1 MHLGHTRRPLTRL
14 AHVGFALAFGAALGC
29 TDPIHYANTGAGGR
43 GGAVSTGD
51 AAGTGGTCDA
61 CGGTTGVGATGGSVG
76 GAGGSVGGAG
86 GSVGGAGGSVLGAG
100 GQAGQVAPQPWPTS
114 DTVVIVDSMNEFSKN
129 LSDLV
134 YEQRSGGAPD
144 VLWGIQND
152 PSVLYCL
159 LWNGTTWN
167 GTTADGWTNGKT
179 IRYPGGTGH
188 PDSEGLARAEW
199 SSPAIYVSAER
210 DNDNNG
216 TSRLSVL
223 RYDTSVTGTT
233 ELVATNEWNLTSDLP
248 ASGANLG
255 LEAIAW
261 VPDTYLAANGFIDEL
276 ANAVYDPSRYPNH
289 GTGLF
294 FVGLESNGVIYGY
307 ALDHSAGTFQRVA
320 TLASGHPAIMSLQF
334 DRDAGNL
341 WSYCD
346 NGCANQ
352 AAVLRVVRGHFV
364 VQALYDHPTTL
375 PSSNFEGITFAPE
388 SECGQGAQ
396 SSGQRTK
403 SFFWTDD
410 DDAGGH
416 ALYRG
421 TIPCGPL
428 P

>member
-1 MHLGHTRRPLTRL
+1 
-14 AHVGFALAFGAALGC
+14 
-29 TDPIHYANTGAGGR
+29 
-43 GGAVSTGD
+43 
-51 AAGTGGTCDA
+51 
-61 CGGTTGVGATGGSVG
+61 
-76 GAGGSVGGAG
+76 AGGSVSGT
-86 GSVGGAGGSVLGAG
+86 S
-100 GQAGQVAPQPWPTS
+100 GQAGQVTLQPWPTS
-114 DTVVIVDSMNEFSKN
+114 DAVVIVDSTNEFPKN

-167 GTTADGWTNGKT
+167 GTTDNGWTNGKT

-199 SSPAIYVSAER
+199 SSPAIYVSTER

-216 TSRLSVL
+216 TSRMSVL

-233 ELVATNEWNLTSDLP
+233 ELVATNEWNLTPDLP

-261 VPDTYLAANGFIDEL
+261 VPDTYLVANGFIDE
-276 ANAVYDPSRYPNH
+276 AASAVYDPSRYANH

-294 FVGLESNGVIYGY
+294 FVGLESNGMIYGY
-307 ALDHSAGTFQRVA
+307 ALDHGAGTFQRVA
-320 TLASGHPAIMSLQF
+320 TVGSGHPYIMSLDF
-334 DRDAGNL
+334 DRDTGNL

-346 NGCANQ
+346 NGCSNQ
-352 AAVLRVVRGHFV
+352 AAVLRIVRGHFV

-375 PSSNFEGITFAPE
+375 PNSNFEGITFAPE
-388 SECGQGAQ
+388 SACVPGAQ
-396 SSGQRTK
+396 GGKGTK